1 MQLNRAEK
9 ARTKALA
16 IPPAVKKAV
25 AQRDSVDGWPCCIY
39 CGTPAPTDH
48 PTAYSCAHY
57 IARSQG
63 GLGIEENILTLCP
76 KCHGR
81 YDATE
86 HREEMRRLFRLYL
99 EVKYKNWQEEN
110 LTYQK

>member
-1 MQLNRAEK
+1 MK

-16 IPPAVKKAV
+16 ISQVVKKVV
-25 AQRDSVDGWPCCIY
+25 AWRDSVDGWPCCIY
-39 CGTPAPTDH
+39 CGKPAPTDS

-76 KCHGR
+76 KCHRR
-81 YDATE
+81 YDATG

-99 EVKYKNWQEEN
+99 EQKYKTWNEEN

>member
-1 MQLNRAEK
+1 MK
-9 ARTKALA
+9 HRTKALA
-16 IPPAVKKAV
+16 IPQVVKKVV
-25 AQRDSVDGWPCCIY
+25 AARDSVEGWPCCIY
-39 CGTPAPTDH
+39 CGKPAPTDS

-76 KCHGR
+76 KCHRR
-81 YDATE
+81 YDSSE
-86 HREEMRRLFRLYL
+86 HREQMRRLFRLYL
-99 EVKYKNWQEEN
+99 EHKYKNWKEAN